1 MRFRNAQKGS
11 PLHFLL
17 QQNALN
23 VRKTGR
29 LLQELMERCDDM
41 ESRVE
46 EIASLERFGD
56 EVALQSSAALQSA
69 KVSPLERRDFAALTD
84 ALDGIVDGIG
94 SAANSMLAYGIEAS
108 TERAR
113 VMAEAIAQ
121 GCAEL
126 EKSIGLLPEHKDR
139 GPEILRLTAS
149 IKAATAGIERSS
161 GGELAPLF
169 SEGQDAA
176 TVLKWRDIYGHLK
189 QAITQTRAAADVL
202 ELALLPKK

>member
-1 MRFRNAQKGS
+1 MRFRNAHRGS

-29 LLQELMERCDDM
+29 LLQELMDRCDDM
-41 ESRVE
+41 DIRVE

-56 EVALQSSAALQSA
+56 EVSLQSSAALQSA
-69 KVSPLERRDFAALTD
+69 KFSPLERRDFAALTD

-94 SAANSMLAYGIEAS
+94 SAANAMLAYGIDAS

-113 VMAEAIAQ
+113 VMAEAIAK
-121 GCAEL
+121 GCADL
-126 EKSIGLLPEHKDR
+126 EKGIGLLPEHKDR
-139 GPEILRLTAS
+139 GPEILRFTAS

-161 GGELAPLF
+161 GGELAPHF
-169 SEGQDAA
+169 TDGQDAA
-176 TVLKWRDIYGHLK
+176 TILKWRDIYGHLK
-189 QAITQTRAAADVL
+189 QAVTQTRAAADVL
-202 ELALLPKK
+202 ELALLPKR